1 MTPPRD
7 GQREI
12 DEAIEVDID
21 VWVEDK
27 QREPEQMELI
37 EEEENGTEAR

>member
-1 MTPPRD
+1 MNDPKSLAA
-7 GQREI
+7 QI
-12 DEAIEVDID
+12 DQAIEVDLD

-37 EEEENGTEAR
+37 EEEN